1 MLEFSTSQIH
11 QPYIE
16 NYTAMSRKSTSPK
29 LNEADGERQSNLTEA
44 ADLYRLDQSAIF
56 MEDDPQL

>member
-1 MLEFSTSQIH
+1 
-11 QPYIE
+11 
-16 NYTAMSRKSTSPK
+16 MSRKSTSPK
-29 LNEADGERQSNLTEA
+29 IKEADGERQSNLTEA